1 MVIEFEKEYLSELY
15 YEGKCNDKKHRFQPQ
30 VIRNYVKRIVTL
42 AEALNVEALY
52 PLNSLN
58 YEVLTGSKK
67 DISSIR
73 IDKQYRLEFKIST
86 TDSEPIITIC
96 SIIDITNNKNSMSNL
111 GYSFIP
117 VHPGEIIKEELQS
130 RGISQKRF
138 AEVVGVSYT
147 MLNDILNGRRPVST
161 DFALLIEA
169 ATNINAEMLMNM
181 QTRYNMQIARKDKN
195 VIAHLENLRKICA
208 TLL

>member
-1 MVIEFEKEYLSELY
+1 
-15 YEGKCNDKKHRFQPQ
+15 
-30 VIRNYVKRIVTL
+30 
-42 AEALNVEALY
+42 
-52 PLNSLN
+52 
-58 YEVLTGSKK
+58 
-67 DISSIR
+67 
-73 IDKQYRLEFKIST
+73 
-86 TDSEPIITIC
+86 
-96 SIIDITNNKNSMSNL
+96 MSNL

-138 AEVVGVSYT
+138 AEVVCVSYT

>member
-1 MVIEFEKEYLSELY
+1 
-15 YEGKCNDKKHRFQPQ
+15 
-30 VIRNYVKRIVTL
+30 
-42 AEALNVEALY
+42 
-52 PLNSLN
+52 
-58 YEVLTGSKK
+58 
-67 DISSIR
+67 
-73 IDKQYRLEFKIST
+73 
-86 TDSEPIITIC
+86 
-96 SIIDITNNKNSMSNL
+96 MSNL

-130 RGISQKRF
+130 RGISHNRF
-138 AEVVGVSYT
+138 AEVVCVSYT

>member
-1 MVIEFEKEYLSELY
+1 
-15 YEGKCNDKKHRFQPQ
+15 
-30 VIRNYVKRIVTL
+30 
-42 AEALNVEALY
+42 
-52 PLNSLN
+52 
-58 YEVLTGSKK
+58 
-67 DISSIR
+67 
-73 IDKQYRLEFKIST
+73 
-86 TDSEPIITIC
+86 
-96 SIIDITNNKNSMSNL
+96 MSNL

-181 QTRYNMQIARKDKN
+181 QTRYNMQIARRDKN

>member
-1 MVIEFEKEYLSELY
+1 
-15 YEGKCNDKKHRFQPQ
+15 
-30 VIRNYVKRIVTL
+30 
-42 AEALNVEALY
+42 
-52 PLNSLN
+52 
-58 YEVLTGSKK
+58 
-67 DISSIR
+67 
-73 IDKQYRLEFKIST
+73 
-86 TDSEPIITIC
+86 
-96 SIIDITNNKNSMSNL
+96 MSNL

-138 AEVVGVSYT
+138 AEVVRVSYT

-181 QTRYNMQIARKDKN
+181 QTRYNMQIARIDKN

>member
-1 MVIEFEKEYLSELY
+1 
-15 YEGKCNDKKHRFQPQ
+15 
-30 VIRNYVKRIVTL
+30 
-42 AEALNVEALY
+42 
-52 PLNSLN
+52 
-58 YEVLTGSKK
+58 
-67 DISSIR
+67 
-73 IDKQYRLEFKIST
+73 
-86 TDSEPIITIC
+86 
-96 SIIDITNNKNSMSNL
+96 MSNL

-130 RGISQKRF
+130 RGISQKQF